1 MSEYRKFDFGTIKR
15 HAQELRNNMT
25 ESEKLLW
32 KELKGRKL
40 SDYKFLRQHPIL
52 YKGNL
57 IRFNYFIADFYC
69 YSKKAIIEIDG
80 PVHDLTEE
88 YDHFRD
94 SELKALGLKILRIK
108 NEELTNIEEVKEKI
122 LKFLDEH
129 H

>member
-1 MSEYRKFDFGTIKR
+1 MSEYRKFDFRKIKR

-32 KELKGRKL
+32 EELKGRKL

-94 SELKALGLKILRIK
+94 SELKDLGIKILRIK
-108 NEELTNIEEVKEKI
+108 K
-122 LKFLDEH
+122 
-129 H
+129 